1 MALNMDA
8 LGKKIGPLTREYSWK
23 DIILYALAVGACSSE
38 MEYCYEKDLKVIPTF
53 SLATTFDFFW
63 HIAKESNIN
72 IAGILHGEQEL
83 IFHDSIPLE
92 GALITEGTIT
102 NYYDK
107 GKDRGALVVGKC
119 DTFHSNG
126 TRLFTSIYSLF
137 TRFDGGF
144 GSDPAPKRVITYP
157 ESEPHYVV
165 DALPPPDQNLL
176 YRLTGDYFELHVDP
190 EFAEKSGFEK
200 PIMHGACT
208 LGYGCRALIQKLT
221 PGNPE
226 KIKRLACRFSRF
238 LYPGVPIQTLIWKT
252 EEGRALWRV
261 INTETGTTL
270 IDNGV
275 CEYDVQD

>member
-23 DIILYALAVGACSSE
+23 DIVLYALAVGAGSSE
-38 MEYCYEKDLKVIPTF
+38 LEFCYEKSLKVIPTF

-72 IAGILHGEQEL
+72 LSGILHGEQEL
-83 IFHDSIPLE
+83 IFHADIPLE
-92 GALITEGTIT
+92 GTLITEGTIT
-102 NYYDK
+102 NYHDK

-126 TRLFTSIYSLF
+126 TRLFTSIYRLF
-137 TRFDGGF
+137 ARFDGGF
-144 GSDPAPKRVITYP
+144 GSDPAPKRIITYP
-157 ESEPHYVV
+157 ESEPHYIV

-190 EFAEKSGFEK
+190 EFAETSGFER

-208 LGYGCRALIQKLT
+208 LGYGCRALIRKLT

-226 KIKRLACRFSRF
+226 KVKHLACRFSRF
-238 LYPGVPIQTLIWKT
+238 LYPGVPIQTLIWKI

-261 INTETGTTL
+261 INTETGTAL

-275 CEYDVQD
+275 CEYDV

>member
-38 MEYCYEKDLKVIPTF
+38 IEYCYEKDLKVIPTF

-72 IAGILHGEQEL
+72 LSGILHGEQEL
-83 IFHDSIPLE
+83 IFHNSIPLE
-92 GALITEGTIT
+92 GTLITEGTIT

-107 GKDRGALVVGKC
+107 GKDRGALVLGEC

-144 GSDPAPKRVITYP
+144 GSDPAPKRIITYP

-190 EFAEKSGFEK
+190 EFAEKSGFER

-208 LGYGCRALIQKLT
+208 LGYGCRALVRKLT
-221 PGNPE
+221 PGKPE
-226 KIKRLACRFSRF
+226 KVKRLACRFSRF

-252 EEGRALWRV
+252 EEGQALWRV
-261 INTETGTTL
+261 INTETGTAL

-275 CEYDVQD
+275 CEYDVED

>member
-23 DIILYALAVGACSSE
+23 DIVLYALAVGAGSTE
-38 MEYCYEKDLKVIPTF
+38 LEFCYEKSLKVIPMF
-53 SLATTFDFFW
+53 ALATTFDFFW
-63 HIAKESNIN
+63 CIARESDIN
-72 IAGILHGEQEL
+72 LSGILHGEHEL
-83 IFHDSIPLE
+83 IFHETIPRD
-92 GALITEGTIT
+92 GVFVTEGTI
-102 NYYDK
+102 NRYYDK
-107 GKDRGALVVGKC
+107 GKDRGALVIGES
-119 DTFHSNG
+119 DTFDSKG
-126 TRLFTSIYSLF
+126 RKLFTNIYTLF
-137 TRFDGGF
+137 ARHDGGF
-144 GSDPAPKRVITYP
+144 GSDPVPKRVITYP
-157 ESEPHYVV
+157 GSEPTYVV
-165 DALPPPDQNLL
+165 DALPSPDQNLL

-208 LGYGCRALIQKLT
+208 LGYGCRALIRELT

-226 KIKRLACRFSRF
+226 KLKRLACRFSHF

-261 INTETGTTL
+261 INAETGTAV

-275 CEYDVQD
+275 CNYDV